1 MLSFWLGNFFFYWAE
16 TRFGEDWRYLETTD
30 SVFLFYFRHFIEL
43 FAAWWS
49 QWCCNHK
56 LEAWAVRAVPHRLVF
71 AVLRCIFSPWWL
83 RSEHLGLVPFSQAR
97 LHLCGLSLVW
107 WLLTLSLW
115 NDELFI
121 YLFILMVGLNQSCFS
136 GVLYRQTVFFFSIL
150 FFPLCLFI
158 TSFFNHIKAHFKSVG
173 GCTMTLSW
181 DCRIFVPFLKKIPS
195 NHSLTLSY
203 VSLVCC
209 FFINFPT

>member
-1 MLSFWLGNFFFYWAE
+1 MVTVMLQSQV
-16 TRFGEDWRYLETTD
+16 R
-30 SVFLFYFRHFIEL
+30 SVSCEGCAPSVGFCC
-43 FAAWWS
+43 AALYI
-49 QWCCNHK
+49 Q
-56 LEAWAVRAVPHRLVF
+56 
-71 AVLRCIFSPWWL
+71 
-83 RSEHLGLVPFSQAR
+83 
-97 LHLCGLSLVW
+97 SLVAQKW
-107 WLLTLSLW
+107 APWTGSILTGASASLW
-115 NDELFI
+115 ALISLVIADFKPTKWWTLYLFI
-121 YLFILMVGLNQSCFS
+121 YLCILMVGLNQSCFS